1 MSWTYLKQLDQTAHF
16 LKLCAIEVAPILTLI
31 FQASIHQSSVPPD
44 WKQAN
49 IVPIFKK
56 KDHTLCSN
64 YRPVSL
70 TCICSKILEHIMHS
84 HIFSHLSQHNI
95 LCNEQHRFHHGRS
108 CETQLILTID
118 NFAESLNN
126 RCYSFRFF

>member
-1 MSWTYLKQLDQTAHF
+1 MSWAYLKQLDQIISLPILS
-16 LKLCAIEVAPILTLI
+16 LKLWAIEAAPILTLI

-70 TCICSKILEHIMHS
+70 TCICSKILEHIICS
-84 HIFSHLSQHNI
+84 HIFPHLSQHNI
-95 LCNEQHRFHHGRS
+95 LYNEQHGFAMVDLVKLNLY
-108 CETQLILTID
+108 QLLTIL
-118 NFAESLNN
+118 LNP
-126 RCYSFRFF
+126 